1 MAKLRQAVAV
11 LYPPHYNGDK
21 TSSYPLC
28 CCIGEV
34 VVKTPRK
41 PLNTDTDIIIS
52 LHSLDFS
59 GDMLYLCLNNLLK
72 NIFNTH

>member
-1 MAKLRQAVAV
+1 MTYKLTSLSGNGLKTIRT
-11 LYPPHYNGDK
+11 HYL
-21 TSSYPLC
+21 SYPLC